1 MSKKTDLN
9 NIDTKFD
16 PKRVSKAGPENDL
29 LLDYESERVV
39 AGKGG
44 LENTVGYNLPPKQS
58 EIRYGKKVDPQRR
71 VHRYHGPGV
80 GLLVCVMLL
89 LVVIA
94 CVGCGSALWA
104 WDRYA
109 YPYVNLSLPEAFSLA
124 SEMYEVDPDKVVT
137 NPYDPE
143 ADLDSFYASF
153 KEGMYLSAD
162 CDITIADIVNAVM
175 PSEGEGEESRVG
187 DDVNAENPD
196 TGSDPLNALLE
207 RLEFDFDRL
216 DKQTNEDLEKEVLE
230 IGDKE
235 LAAVLNEAMQT
246 AFEIDQL
253 VEISQQYAIDFP
265 NLIKVEQVVIDG
277 VESVARQDDTR
288 VLATV
293 SVNIGDNIEG
303 IARNAYD
310 NILRPQIAESKPDLA
325 GTLDGMSGTIIS
337 VLKKILPDMLYLTVA
352 VYPNDTDRA
361 AYVTYNNVEDEG
373 KQELIDK
380 LFQGQYLQMS
390 DVDVNLNGVLDPE
403 ENGVSMSIP
412 QIAGSIVANTIASLN
427 ETIMLNFT
435 NTEDSNGV
443 FQTKPIEFM
452 LSILGADNISQGQ
465 FLAIMRDVQVP
476 YDRMAEEY
484 PDVDADD
491 AYSDVTLAANL
502 DKFIDGKGVK
512 GTLTSQY
519 YFNNINEAGERVLT
533 AETLF
538 DNIQD
543 LMSEDMIKQ
552 IEIADKGN
560 WNKGDDYVYDA
571 DEFKPVADYNA
582 LPGLINGYL
591 GTQTEGGIA
600 GMPAKVLKATY
611 LDNGTTKGA
620 VTLTIK
626 ADLLALVEESLGGEE
641 EGESDPMADLVT
653 QLLPKA
659 IYLNVNYSL
668 DGTSG
673 VTITINDVD
682 EEYGDGQSAADF
694 ETIFNLLALFG
705 VNLEMETESGVIV
718 IDNYDEIC
726 EMVGDTI
733 ATAFDELGV
742 RLGGTLEFTK
752 DNVLFP
758 NIFQVISANE
768 IFSYSY
774 DPQLA
779 EEMTK
784 EEFEELYA
792 IDDEE
797 LYTILDAMYGYETTG
812 SDLGENIANV
822 KSELDKKYYVNLNV
836 NGDADYG
843 AAELL
848 EELKSLK
855 TNLGKLRVSNKGVQD
870 DKTYMVQDT
879 TPIGDLDPL
888 LNATDIAAL
897 IKGSGKLDMASISIL
912 TETVIT
918 SSTIEKDDA
927 GSKDR
932 IVFEVTGKVNAEAEG
947 VDASAAKY
955 APLFPEKMTVIVTIT
970 EETAEFD
977 TSVNLNA
984 IGDDLMTKTMFF
996 VARLSGKNDMT
1007 KESVEEDISTD
1018 INDAFDSLT
1027 SGGAVTLDID
1037 GENGNVRLGNVFEV
1051 AIAAIWEEDGTISED
1066 RPSDDEFRSTIKALW
1081 AGLDGYDDK
1090 YANGAG
1096 IKALNYDVET
1106 AKFSVNLSDLTS
1118 NSVMVTGSTMI
1129 SDAFIGSQLASEENI
1144 GKIASALKVYSG
1156 GISLYQSYILPVSI
1170 GDEAESEY
1178 KERYDAI
1185 VSYFGKDGIQLID
1198 DGSANLL
1205 FTFIMT
1211 KDAFELEEA
1220 DNIAA
1225 FIPDEM
1231 YLSAAIS
1238 ATENSEI
1245 GDIKVSINNLDDT
1258 QLGYVAY
1265 VLEKAGY
1272 ASEGEG
1278 QSAGVFGGDYAELA
1292 EEIKE
1297 IKLVEL
1303 KKEEIVEKI
1312 PGQGVEI
1319 EGFDEG
1325 LIVKVKDLFSADGTM
1340 KFAYQITD
1348 DIAQEDQAENYI
1360 YQDYVGGQVALGY
1373 LAYSYQNTFTLTSS
1387 GGEGQG

>member
-39 AGKGG
+39 AGRGG
-44 LENTVGYNLPPKQS
+44 LENTVGYNLPPKQN

-153 KEGMYLSAD
+153 KKGMYLSAD

-207 RLEFDFDRL
+207 RLEFDFERL
-216 DKQTNEDLEKEVLE
+216 DRKTNEDLEKEVLE

-412 QIAGSIVANTIASLN
+412 QIAGGIVANTIASLN

-484 PDVDADD
+484 PDVDDD
-491 AYSDVTLAANL
+491 DLYSNVTLAANL
-502 DKFIDGKGVK
+502 DKFIDGKDANGHIIET
-512 GTLTSQY
+512 TLTNKY
-519 YFNNINEAGERVLT
+519 YFNNIKDEETGERVLT

-538 DNIQD
+538 ESIEN
-543 LMSEDMIKQ
+543 LMSEEMIAQ
-552 IEIADKGN
+552 ITIKYEN
-560 WNKGDDYVYDA
+560 WKDSGDYDA

-591 GTQTEGGIA
+591 GTQTEEGIA
-600 GMPAKVLKATY
+600 GMPAKVLKAEY
-611 LDNGTTKGA
+611 LDNGTSEGA
-620 VTLTIK
+620 ITLTIK
-626 ADLLALVEESLGGEE
+626 ADLLKLVKESLGGEE

-668 DGTSG
+668 DGTSE

-733 ATAFDELGV
+733 ASAFEELGM
-742 RLGGTLEFTK
+742 RLGGNLEFTE
-752 DNVLFP
+752 DNVRFP

-768 IFSYSY
+768 IFGYSNY
-774 DPQLA
+774 EAQQGISQDKF
-779 EEMTK
+779 EK
-784 EEFEELYA
+784 EYA
-792 IDDEE
+792 IDDKD
-797 LYTILDAMYGYETTG
+797 LYKILKAMYGYEAG
-812 SDLGENIANV
+812 DLGADDLNAGINNV
-822 KSELDKKYYVNLNV
+822 KSELDSKYYVTLTSDN
-836 NGDADYG
+836 
-843 AAELL
+843 AEDLFN
-848 EELKSLK
+848 EIIGLKEDFS
-855 TNLGKLRVSNKGVQD
+855 KLRINNDGAD
-870 DKTYMVQDT
+870 DGKTYMVQDP
-879 TPIGDLDPL
+879 TPIDGLKPL
-888 LNATDIAAL
+888 FNAIDIAAL

-918 SSTIEKDDA
+918 KSTIDKDVDD
-927 GSKDR
+927 KDR
-932 IVFEVTGKVNAEAEG
+932 IVFEVTGTVNPEADG
-947 VDASAAKY
+947 ASDAKKY
-955 APLFPEKMTVIVTIT
+955 APLFPTNMSVIVTIT
-970 EETAEFD
+970 EGETEFE
-977 TSVNLNA
+977 TSVNLSG
-984 IGDDLMTKTMFF
+984 IEDDLMTKTMFF

-1007 KESVEEDISTD
+1007 KENVEEDISKQ
-1018 INDAFDSLT
+1018 IKEAFGSLT

-1037 GENGNVRLGNVFEV
+1037 GTNKNVRLGNVFEV
-1051 AIAAIWEEDGTISED
+1051 ATAAIWEEDGTISED

-1096 IKALNYDVET
+1096 IKDLNYDVET
-1106 AKFSVNLSDLTS
+1106 AKFSVNLGDIMS
-1118 NSVMVTGSTMI
+1118 NSVTVTGSTMI

-1156 GISLYQSYILPVSI
+1156 GISLYQSYIIPESI
-1170 GDEAESEY
+1170 GAEAESEY
-1178 KERYDAI
+1178 KDRYDAI
-1185 VSYFGKDGIQLID
+1185 VSYFGKDGMQLID

-1205 FTFIMT
+1205 FTFMMT
-1211 KDAFELEEA
+1211 KNAFELEEAA

-1272 ASEGEG
+1272 ASGGEG

-1312 PGQGVEI
+1312 PGDYEI

-1325 LIVKVKDLFSADGTM
+1325 LIVRVKDLFSADGTM

-1348 DIAQEDQAENYI
+1348 DIAEEDQAENYI
-1360 YQDYVGGQVALGY
+1360 YQDYVGRQVALGY
-1373 LAYSYQNTFTLTSS
+1373 LAYSYEDTFTLTSS